1 MTYKLHQPFKSNTI
15 QIKRLMFGFMA
26 TLFML
31 FASMPYAFAVDADSS
46 SSSSSACTPVNP
58 AGVGITS
65 PTGSD
70 ASTYTYDSCTGL
82 WVNPHY
88 TWSPATETATPITHY
103 VYTCNQTNWEWNYQM
118 WLYDPANKSWEQ
130 VTMTVSQLP
139 AGAIIADGSLTVC
152 APPPPPTTITPDNS
166 SSTSNTGPG
175 SVSTINGNSTNNTTL
190 NSNNNATV
198 TNQLNSQSLSGNAG
212 VIGNTTAGDAASGNA
227 MALSNDVNSLQS
239 STSLSGPVATFVANI
254 NGNVQGNLIVDPS
267 QLQPANQSLNSTNNL
282 TVNTQ
287 NNGQIN
293 NDITLNANSG
303 SATVDGNNN
312 AGSATSGNA
321 DAIANVINMIDSVIS
336 SGKSFVGVI
345 NINGNLTGD
354 ILMPQNFLNSL
365 IASNAPSTTV
375 NISNSVA
382 NSLGINT
389 TNNEAINN
397 QVTSSAKSGN
407 ATENDNTNGGSAT
420 SGSATTAVTIFNLTG
435 NEIIGSNALLVFVN
449 VPGTWLGVI
458 MNAPGA
464 TAAALGGDISQNITN
479 NATVNTTN
487 NDAINNNVNVA
498 AASGNATVNDNNNAG
513 NATSGNA
520 ATAVN
525 FLNLDNTEFNLTG
538 WFGILFINV
547 FGSWI
552 GNFGVYTPPV
562 TTTASADPTAT
573 TTTTSNT
580 KRVFNFEPTSGNS
593 AADSSSTS
601 NLNAQL
607 ISKKSVLGSSTVAP
621 LHTPAVATVAPVSH
635 TTQIVGG
642 ILLALGL
649 GTLLIQNYINNRS
662 TKSTSKRK

>member
-1 MTYKLHQPFKSNTI
+1 
-15 QIKRLMFGFMA
+15 MFGFMA

-70 ASTYTYDSCTGL
+70 AGTYTYNSCTGL

-88 TWSPATETATPITHY
+88 TWSPATETATPKTPY
-103 VYTCNQTNWEWNYQM
+103 VYTCNQTKWDWNYQQ

-130 VTMTVSQLP
+130 ITVTVAQLP
-139 AGAIIADGSLTVC
+139 VGAIIASDSLTVC
-152 APPPPPTTITPDNS
+152 APPPPPSTVIPD
-166 SSTSNTGPG
+166 SSTSSNSGPG
-175 SVSTINGNSTNNTTL
+175 SSSTINGNTTNNTTL

-198 TNQLNSQSLSGNAG
+198 TNQVNSKSQSGDAG
-212 VIGNTTAGDAASGNA
+212 VIGNTSAGGATSGNA
-227 MALSNDVNSLQS
+227 VALSNDINSLQS
-239 STSLSGPVATFVANI
+239 STSLAGPVTTFVANI

-267 QLQPANQSLNSTNNL
+267 QLQPANQTLDSTNNL

-293 NDITLNANSG
+293 NTLNLNAASG
-303 SATVDGNNN
+303 NATVNDNTN

-321 DAIANVINMIDSVIS
+321 EAIANVVNMIDSVIS
-336 SGKSFVGVI
+336 SGKSFIGVI

-354 ILMPQNFLNSL
+354 ILMPQSFLNSL

-375 NISNSVA
+375 NISNTVA

-389 TNNEAINN
+389 TNNQAINN
-397 QVTSSAKSGN
+397 TVTSSATSGN
-407 ATENDNTNGGSAT
+407 ATENGNTN
-420 SGSATTAVTIFNLTG
+420 SGSATTGKTSTSVTLFNLTG
-435 NEIIGSNALLVFVN
+435 NEIIGTNALLVFVN
-449 VPGTWLGVI
+449 VPGSWVGVI

-464 TAAALGGDISQNITN
+464 TAAALGGDISQNIAN
-479 NATVNTTN
+479 NATINTTN
-487 NDAINNNVNVA
+487 NNAINNNVNVA

-520 ATAVN
+520 ETVVN
-525 FLNLDNTEFNLTG
+525 FLNLNNTQFNLTG

-547 FGSWI
+547 FGTWV

-562 TTTASADPTAT
+562 TTTSNSSSTSQ
-573 TTTTSNT
+573 TTSNT
-580 KRVFNFEPTSGNS
+580 KPRVFSFESTSGNDTTG
-593 AADSSSTS
+593 ASSGS
-601 NLNAQL
+601 NLNNAQL
-607 ISKKSVLGSSTVAP
+607 ISKKSVLGSATVAT
-621 LHTPAVATVAPVSH
+621 LHNPVVATVVPVSH
-635 TTQIVGG
+635 TAQIIGG
-642 ILLALGL
+642 ILLILGL
-649 GTLLIQNYINNRS
+649 GTLIGQNFIS
-662 TKSTSKRK
+662 SHSVKSSPKRK